1 MSHYYT
7 SHKNLDY
14 ANKNNTYISI
24 FIFITSCQQNSTQTE
39 LNNSILLDIDFDDSN
54 LIHVKDFIDQVT
66 FGSIRNQ

>member
-24 FIFITSCQQNSTQTE
+24 FYLHYKLPTKFNPNGI
-39 LNNSILLDIDFDDSN
+39 
-54 LIHVKDFIDQVT
+54 K
-66 FGSIRNQ
+66 